1 MSLRPIITTI
11 RTSVRFRP
19 LPLLRAYHPPE
30 YHSNKG
36 DKCKSLLTA
45 SSVSPLIHGNV
56 VYIPPQFPDNFELPS
71 VIKEKDSKGHERWEE
86 VDSTLSE
93 ASVKADRGDVQFEVK
108 QKEMKSKK
116 KQPDLEPEPNF
127 NDM

>member
-36 DKCKSLLTA
+36 DKF
-45 SSVSPLIHGNV
+45 
-56 VYIPPQFPDNFELPS
+56 YIPPQFPDNFELPS